1 MCPAEDTTS
10 SQVAP
15 PEEELARLKTEH
27 ASLESRLDELE
38 GLRFPTGSEE
48 SEIKQLKRDKLSLK
62 ERIEKLQV

>member
-1 MCPAEDTTS
+1 MCPAEDTAQ

-15 PEEELARLKTEH
+15 PQEELARLKAEH
-27 ASLESRLDELE
+27 AGLESRLGELE